1 MLPADPGR
9 FRLEIFDDE
18 AVLFD
23 TLSGDTHHLGP
34 LALARLQGMTTDAIR
49 ARFETEAGQPLDA
62 VIAEVEGQLRDWGL
76 IA

>member
-1 MLPADPGR
+1 MPPLDPGR

-34 LALARLQGMTTDAIR
+34 LALARLQGMTAEAIR
-49 ARFETEAGQPLDA
+49 ARFETQAGQPLDA
-62 VIAEVEGQLRDWGL
+62 LIVEVEHQLRDWGL